1 VRRVKREDFEHS
13 TENMVR
19 YKKEPSG
26 CPVCGKVGVFAGAC
40 CVKLCVVAPRI
51 LRGYRAPQPS
61 TSTRV
66 TVA

>member
-1 VRRVKREDFEHS
+1 MKREDFEHS

-26 CPVCGKVGVFAGAC
+26 CPVCGKVGVFASMC
-40 CVKLCVVAPRI
+40 HVTLCIVAPRM
-51 LRGYRAPQPS
+51 LQEYGAPQPS
-61 TSTRV
+61 TSKLV

>member
-1 VRRVKREDFEHS
+1 MKREDFEHS

-26 CPVCGKVGVFAGAC
+26 CPVCGKVGIFASTC
-40 CVKLCVVAPRI
+40 HVKLCIVAPRI
-51 LRGYRAPQPS
+51 LQGYGAPQPS
-61 TSTRV
+61 ASKRV

>member
-1 VRRVKREDFEHS
+1 MKREDFEHS

-26 CPVCGKVGVFAGAC
+26 CPVCGKVGVFVSVC
-40 CVKLCVVAPRI
+40 RVKLCIVAPRI
-51 LRGYRAPQPS
+51 LQRYGVPQPS
-61 TSTRV
+61 ASKRV